1 MDKNSIIGIVLI
13 AAILIVY
20 SVINQPSKDEIERA
34 KHRRDSLELVRQQNV
49 AEQQKA
55 EKAEKAI
62 NQTAKI
68 EEQVEDTPKK
78 EQLVKKYGSFASAA
92 EGEKEFAVVEN
103 DLMKIKFS
111 NEGGRI
117 YSVELKDYKTYT
129 QEPLILFDGDS
140 TVFGLNFFSQNKSI
154 ITDELFFNLENEK
167 KHYVVENDQQS
178 MTYRLYASEDQYIE
192 YVYTVYPGTYKMDF
206 DINFVGINEVI
217 ASNLSVIDLKW
228 SMYSPQQEKGA
239 DNENMYTT
247 IGYKYY
253 QDDVNTLTSRGK
265 DENSEELNTRVKWI
279 SFQQQFFSS
288 ILVAED
294 FFTNAVVEFN
304 DLPNSSKYLKHFRS
318 TIGIPFDYERES
330 TVPFQ
335 FYFGPNHYTTL
346 KKQDLGFEHIIPLGW
361 GIFGWVNRFVVI
373 PVFNFL
379 DNFIASYGLIILIL
393 TILIKVVLFPL
404 TYKSYLST
412 AKMRVLKPD
421 IDQVNKKFPK
431 KEDAMKKQQATMAL
445 YKKAGVN
452 PMGGCIPMLIQF
464 PILIALFRFFPSSIE
479 LRQEAFL
486 WADDLSS
493 YDAIISWSAD
503 IPIISQF
510 YGNHVSLFTLL
521 MALALFF
528 STKINSGQMG
538 DSNQQMPGM
547 KFMMNYMM
555 PVMLLF
561 FFNGYSAGL
570 SYYYFLSNV
579 ITMGQTLII
588 RRFVDDETLL
598 RKLHENKKKP
608 VKKSKWQQRLE
619 EAAKQKG
626 YKPPKK

>member
-1 MDKNSIIGIVLI
+1 MDRNSIIGIILI

-34 KHRRDSLELVRQQNV
+34 KHRRDSLELVRQQNE
-49 AEQQKA
+49 AKQQKA
-55 EKAEKAI
+55 EKAIE
-62 NQTAKI
+62 QTVEP
-68 EEQVEDTPKK
+68 EEQLQETYQK
-78 EQLVKKYGSFASAA
+78 ENLVKKYGNFASSA
-92 EGEKEFAVVEN
+92 EGEKEFASVEN
-103 DLMKIKFS
+103 DLMKIKFT
-111 NEGGRI
+111 NKGGRI

-129 QEPLILFDGDS
+129 QKPLILFDGDS

-154 ITDELFFNLENEK
+154 ITNELFFNLENETNY
-167 KHYVVENDQQS
+167 YVVENDEQS
-178 MTYRLYASEDQYIE
+178 ITYRLYASEDKYIE
-192 YVYTVYPGTYKMDF
+192 YVYTVYPGTYMMDF
-206 DINFVGINEVI
+206 DIHFVGINEII

-253 QDDVNTLTSRGK
+253 QDDVNTLSSRGK

-288 ILVAED
+288 ILVAEN

-304 DLPNSSKYLKHFRS
+304 NLPNSSKYLKHFRS
-318 TIGIPFDYERES
+318 TIGIPFDYEKES
-330 TVPFQ
+330 TVPLQ
-335 FYFGPNHYTTL
+335 FYFGPNHHTTL
-346 KKQDLGFEHIIPLGW
+346 KKQGLEFERIIPLGW
-361 GIFGWVNRFVVI
+361 GIFGWINRFVVI

-379 DNFIASYGLIILIL
+379 DNFIANYGLIILIL
-393 TILIKVVLFPL
+393 TILIKTVLFPL

-412 AKMRVLKPD
+412 AKMRVLKPE
-421 IDQVNKKFPK
+421 IDQINKKFPK

-479 LRQEAFL
+479 LRQKSFL

-493 YDAIISWSAD
+493 YDSILDLPFD
-503 IPIISQF
+503 IPF
-510 YGNHVSLFTLL
+510 YGDHVSLFTLL

-588 RRFVDDETLL
+588 RRFVDDESLL
-598 RKLHENKKKP
+598 KKLHENKKKP

>member
-1 MDKNSIIGIVLI
+1 MDKNSIIGIILI

-34 KHRRDSLELVRQQNV
+34 KHRRDSLELVRQQNE

-55 EKAEKAI
+55 DKAI
-62 NQTAKI
+62 EQTAEP
-68 EEQVEDTPKK
+68 EEQLKDTSQK
-78 EQLVKKYGSFASAA
+78 ENLIKKYGNFASAA
-92 EGEKEFAVVEN
+92 EGEKEFAIVEN

-111 NEGGRI
+111 NKGGRI

-154 ITDELFFNLENEK
+154 ITNELFFNLENEK
-167 KHYVVENDQQS
+167 NHYIVKNDEQS
-178 MTYRLYASEDQYIE
+178 ITYRLYASEDKYIE
-192 YVYTVYPGTYKMDF
+192 YVYTVYPGTYMMDF

-288 ILVAED
+288 ILVAEN

-304 DLPNSSKYLKHFRS
+304 NLPNSSKYLKHFRS

-330 TVPFQ
+330 TVPLQ

-346 KKQDLGFEHIIPLGW
+346 KKHDLEFGRIIPLGW
-361 GIFGWVNRFVVI
+361 GIFGWINRFVVI
-373 PVFNFL
+373 PVFNIL
-379 DNFIASYGLIILIL
+379 DNFIANYGLIILIL
-393 TILIKVVLFPL
+393 TILIKAVLFPL

-412 AKMRVLKPD
+412 AKMRVLKPE
-421 IDQVNKKFPK
+421 IDLINKKFPK

-464 PILIALFRFFPSSIE
+464 PILIALFRFFPASIE
-479 LRQEAFL
+479 LRQKSFL

-493 YDAIISWSAD
+493 YDSILDLPFD
-503 IPIISQF
+503 IPF
-510 YGNHVSLFTLL
+510 YGDHVSLFTLL

-528 STKINSGQMG
+528 STKINSVQMG

-547 KFMMNYMM
+547 KFMTNYMM

>member
-20 SVINQPSKDEIERA
+20 SVINQPSKEEVERA
-34 KHRRDSLELVRQQNV
+34 KQRKDSLELVRQQNID
-49 AEQQKA
+49 EQQQA
-55 EKAEKAI
+55 EEAI
-62 NQTAKI
+62 EQTAEPKEKV
-68 EEQVEDTPKK
+68 EETNIK

-111 NEGGRI
+111 NQGGRI

-154 ITDELFFNLENEK
+154 ITNDLFFNLENESS
-167 KHYVVENDQQS
+167 HFEVENDSQS
-178 MTYRLYASEDQYIE
+178 VTYRLYAGEDQYIE

-217 ASNLSVIDLKW
+217 ASNLNVIDLKW

-247 IGYKYY
+247 IGYKYF
-253 QDDVNTLTSRGK
+253 QDDVNTLTSRSK
-265 DENSEELNTRVKWI
+265 DENREELNTRVRWI

-294 FFTNAVVEFN
+294 FFSNAVVEFN
-304 DLPNSSKYLKHFRS
+304 DLPNSSKYLKYFQS
-318 TIGIPFDYERES
+318 TIGIPFNYERES
-330 TVPFQ
+330 TVPLQ

-346 KKQDLGFEHIIPLGW
+346 KKHDLAFERIIPLGW

-379 DNFIASYGLIILIL
+379 DNFIANYGLIILIL
-393 TILIKVVLFPL
+393 TILIKLVLFPL

-412 AKMRVLKPD
+412 AKMRVLKPE
-421 IDQVNKKFPK
+421 IEQVNKKFPK

-479 LRQEAFL
+479 LRQKAFL

-493 YDAIISWSAD
+493 YDSILD
-503 IPIISQF
+503 LPFEIPF
-510 YGNHVSLFTLL
+510 YGDHVSLFTLL

-538 DSNQQMPGM
+538 DANQQMPGM

-598 RKLHENKKKP
+598 KKIHENKKKP
-608 VKKSKWQQRLE
+608 VKKSKWQKRLE
-619 EAAKQKG
+619 DAAKQKG
-626 YKPPKK
+626 YKTPKKK

>member
-1 MDKNSIIGIVLI
+1 MDRNSIIGIILI

-34 KHRRDSLELVRQQNV
+34 KHRRDSLELVRQQNE
-49 AEQQKA
+49 AKQQKA
-55 EKAEKAI
+55 KKAI
-62 NQTAKI
+62 EQTAEP
-68 EEQVEDTPKK
+68 EEQLQETYQK
-78 EQLVKKYGSFASAA
+78 ENLVKKYGNFASSA
-92 EGEKEFAVVEN
+92 EGEKEFASVEN
-103 DLMKIKFS
+103 DLMKIKFT
-111 NEGGRI
+111 NKGGRI

-129 QEPLILFDGDS
+129 QKPLILFDGDS

-154 ITDELFFNLENEK
+154 ITNELFFNLENEK
-167 KHYVVENDQQS
+167 NYYVVENDEQS
-178 MTYRLYASEDQYIE
+178 ITYRLYASEDKYIE
-192 YVYTVYPGTYKMDF
+192 YVYTVYPGTYMMDF
-206 DINFVGINEVI
+206 DIHFVGINEII

-253 QDDVNTLTSRGK
+253 QDDVNTLSSRGK

-288 ILVAED
+288 ILVAEN

-304 DLPNSSKYLKHFRS
+304 NLPNSSKYLKHFRS
-318 TIGIPFDYERES
+318 TIGIPFDYEKES
-330 TVPFQ
+330 TVPLQ

-346 KKQDLGFEHIIPLGW
+346 KKQGLEFERIIPLGW
-361 GIFGWVNRFVVI
+361 GIFGWINRFVVI

-379 DNFIASYGLIILIL
+379 DNFIANYGLIILIL
-393 TILIKVVLFPL
+393 TILIKTVLFPL

-412 AKMRVLKPD
+412 AKMRVLKPE
-421 IDQVNKKFPK
+421 IDQINKKFPK

-445 YKKAGVN
+445 YKKSGVN

-479 LRQEAFL
+479 LRQKSFL

-493 YDAIISWSAD
+493 YDSILDLPFD
-503 IPIISQF
+503 IPF
-510 YGNHVSLFTLL
+510 YGDHVSLFTLL

-588 RRFVDDETLL
+588 RRFVDDESLL
-598 RKLHENKKKP
+598 KKLHENKKKP

>member
-1 MDKNSIIGIVLI
+1 MDRNSIIGIILI

-34 KHRRDSLELVRQQNV
+34 KHRRDSLELVRQQNE
-49 AEQQKA
+49 AKQQKA
-55 EKAEKAI
+55 KKAI
-62 NQTAKI
+62 EQTAEP
-68 EEQVEDTPKK
+68 EEQLQETYQK
-78 EQLVKKYGSFASAA
+78 ENLVKKYGNFASSA
-92 EGEKEFAVVEN
+92 EGEKEFASVEN
-103 DLMKIKFS
+103 DLMKIKFT
-111 NEGGRI
+111 NKGGRI

-129 QEPLILFDGDS
+129 QKPLILFDGDS

-154 ITDELFFNLENEK
+154 ITNELFFNLENEK
-167 KHYVVENDQQS
+167 NYYVVENDEQS
-178 MTYRLYASEDQYIE
+178 ITYRLYASEDKYIE
-192 YVYTVYPGTYKMDF
+192 YVYTVYPGTYMMDF
-206 DINFVGINEVI
+206 DIHFVGINEII

-253 QDDVNTLTSRGK
+253 QDDVNTLSSRGK

-288 ILVAED
+288 ILVAEN

-304 DLPNSSKYLKHFRS
+304 NLPNSSKYLKHFRS
-318 TIGIPFDYERES
+318 TIGIPFDYEKES
-330 TVPFQ
+330 TVPLQ
-335 FYFGPNHYTTL
+335 FYFGPNHHTTL
-346 KKQDLGFEHIIPLGW
+346 KKQGLEFERIIPLGW
-361 GIFGWVNRFVVI
+361 GIFGWINRFVVI

-379 DNFIASYGLIILIL
+379 DNFIANYGLIILIL
-393 TILIKVVLFPL
+393 TILIKAVLFPL

-412 AKMRVLKPD
+412 AKMRVLKPE
-421 IDQVNKKFPK
+421 IDQINKKFPK

-479 LRQEAFL
+479 LRQKSFL

-493 YDAIISWSAD
+493 YDSILDLPFD
-503 IPIISQF
+503 IPF
-510 YGNHVSLFTLL
+510 YGDHVSLFTLL

-588 RRFVDDETLL
+588 RRFVDDESLL
-598 RKLHENKKKP
+598 KKLHENKKKP

>member
-1 MDKNSIIGIVLI
+1 MDRNSIIGIVLI
-13 AAILIVY
+13 AAVLIVY

-34 KHRRDSLELVRQQNV
+34 KQRKDSLELVRQQNV
-49 AEQQKA
+49 AKQQKA
-55 EKAEKAI
+55 QQALEQTTEPKA
-62 NQTAKI
+62 
-68 EEQVEDTPKK
+68 PKK
-78 EQLVKKYGSFASAA
+78 DTTQREQLVKKYGSFASAA

-103 DLMKIKFS
+103 DLMKIEFS
-111 NEGGRI
+111 NKGGRI

-154 ITDELFFNLENEK
+154 ITNDLFFTLENEEH
-167 KHYVVENDQQS
+167 HYVVENDAQS
-178 MTYRLYASEDQYIE
+178 ISYRLYAGDDQYIE
-192 YVYTVYPGTYKMDF
+192 YVYTVYPGTYKLDF
-206 DINFVGINEVI
+206 NINFVGINEVI
-217 ASNLSVIDLKW
+217 ASNLSMIDLKW

-239 DNENMYTT
+239 ENENMYTT

-253 QDDVNTLTSRGK
+253 QDDVNTLTSRSK
-265 DENSEELNTRVKWI
+265 EENNEELNTRVKWI

-288 ILVAED
+288 ILVADD

-304 DLPNSSKYLKHFRS
+304 DLPNSNKYLKHFRS
-318 TIGIPFDYERES
+318 TIGIPFNYERES
-330 TVPFQ
+330 TVPLQ

-346 KKQDLGFEHIIPLGW
+346 KKHGLEFERIIPLGW

-379 DNFIASYGLIILIL
+379 DNFIANYGLIILIL

-412 AKMRVLKPD
+412 AKMRVLKPE
-421 IDQVNKKFPK
+421 IDQINKKFPK

-479 LRQEAFL
+479 LRQKSFL

-493 YDAIISWSAD
+493 YDSILDLPFD
-503 IPIISQF
+503 IPF
-510 YGNHVSLFTLL
+510 YGDHVSLFTLL
-521 MALALFF
+521 MALALFL

-538 DSNQQMPGM
+538 DANQQMPGM

-555 PVMLLF
+555 PIMLLF
-561 FFNGYSAGL
+561 FFNGYSSGL

-598 RKLHENKKKP
+598 KKLHENKKKP

-626 YKPPKK
+626 YKPPKR